1 MLFTSPE
8 FLFAFL
14 PVVYVGFLALK
25 RFAGHRAIVSWLIVA
40 SMVFYAWWSPR
51 FLVLLVASMCVNYV
65 AGLAI
70 ERSFGFNRKAI
81 AAAVIVAN
89 LAVLGW
95 FKYANFFLD
104 VAADIGVAPRTALD
118 IILPLGISFFTFQKI
133 AYIADIYK
141 GVARS
146 AGFLDF
152 ALFVFFFP
160 QLIAGPIVHHAEVT
174 PQFMKLGHL
183 PRDKD
188 RTLENL
194 GVGFT
199 IALIGLFKKVV
210 IADQIARYA
219 SPVYAS
225 ATSAPGVGAL
235 LAWQGALCYTV
246 QLYFDFS
253 GYSDM
258 AIGLARMFGVRFPP
272 NFNSPYRAA
281 DIIDFWRRWHM
292 TLSRFL
298 RDYVYIALGGNRG
311 GEARRYVNLM
321 ATMLLG
327 GLWHGA
333 GWTFIVWGALH
344 GFYLLCNHAWRR
356 WSPWRMPA
364 PLGWTLTMLA
374 VVVAWVLFRAT
385 DMASALAI
393 LKGMTGV
400 NGVWT
405 PALAAHETPQAL
417 ASALALIA
425 LCVVLPNSQQIMRAF
440 DPTLGE
446 VDARGRWQLPL
457 AWTPSK
463 RWAAAFGAVV
473 VAVLLLSWEHSEFLY
488 FNF

>member
-25 RFAGHRAIVSWLIVA
+25 HFAGHRAIVGWLIAA

-51 FLVLLVASMCVNYV
+51 FLLLLVASMCVNYG
-65 AGLAI
+65 AGLLI
-70 ERSFGFNRKAI
+70 ERHQGFTRKAVASAI
-81 AAAVIVAN
+81 IVAN
-89 LAVLGW
+89 LALLGL

-104 VAADIGVAPRTALD
+104 VASDIGLAPRTALD

-141 GVARS
+141 GAARS

-174 PQFMKLGHL
+174 PQFMQLG
-183 PRDKD
+183 RVAREND
-188 RTLENL
+188 RTLEDF
-194 GVGFT
+194 GVGLT
-199 IALIGLFKKVV
+199 LMLIGLFKKVV
-210 IADQIARYA
+210 VADQIARYA

-225 ATSAPGVGAL
+225 ATAAPLGAL
-235 LAWQGALCYTV
+235 LAWQGALCYSV

-272 NFNSPYRAA
+272 NFDSPYRSA

-298 RDYVYIALGGNRG
+298 RDYVYVALGGNRR
-311 GEARRYVNLM
+311 GEARRYGNLL

-333 GWTFIVWGALH
+333 GWTFIIWGALH
-344 GFYLLCNHAWRR
+344 GVYLLINHAWRHYCA
-356 WSPWRMPA
+356 WRMPA
-364 PLGWTLTMLA
+364 PLAWALTMLA
-374 VVVAWVLFRAT
+374 VVVAWVLFRAP
-385 DMASALAI
+385 DMASAFAI

-400 NGVWT
+400 NGLMT
-405 PALAAHETPQAL
+405 PELAAHETPEAL
-417 ASALALIA
+417 GCAVALMIA
-425 LCVVLPNSQQIMRAF
+425 CVILPNSQQIMRSFA
-440 DPTLGE
+440 PTLGALE
-446 VDARGRWQLPL
+446 PPGRWQASFVFRP
-457 AWTPSK
+457 T
-463 RWAAAFGAVV
+463 RGWAMAFGAVAV
-473 VAVLLLSWEHSEFLY
+473 VGLLLSWQPSEFLY